1 MFELLDVLNAL
12 SMPMKAAWLVWL
24 AAGAGL
30 VLWHRRAHVEVVR
43 ALPPAVRQRQR
54 RPAPARAPA
63 SAGGTATEPPSLD
76 TAHVA

>member
-54 RPAPARAPA
+54 RPVAKPPVADA
-63 SAGGTATEPPSLD
+63 TAAEPPSLD